1 MKNARKSRNS
11 CNSCTLSSCGSV
23 EGGRRWL
30 LLPLDS
36 AISGK
41 DTLRRLPPQLKLSIE
56 FSLPLL
62 RQAKSLILPLFSFLS
77 LFLPTIFGVG
87 DSESCRLQLLLL
99 VLADWPQSTHR

>member
-11 CNSCTLSSCGSV
+11 CNSCTLSSCGI
-23 EGGRRWL
+23 EKGA
-30 LLPLDS
+30 PLDS

-62 RQAKSLILPLFSFLS
+62 RLAKSLILPLFSFLS

-87 DSESCRLQLLLL
+87 DSESCPLQLLLLL